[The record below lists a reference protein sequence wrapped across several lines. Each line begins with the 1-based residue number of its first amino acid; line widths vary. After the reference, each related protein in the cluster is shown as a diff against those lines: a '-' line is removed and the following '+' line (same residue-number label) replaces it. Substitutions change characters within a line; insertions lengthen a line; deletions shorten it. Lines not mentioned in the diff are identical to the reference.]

1 MRNKRLILTLLAA
14 VCLMPAAFAQQERL
28 TLDSCLNSARQRN
41 CTIRSAALEVA
52 ISQEVKKQM
61 LWKYFPQVSL
71 NAFAYGSARPII
83 EADVTEMGL
92 QGETKD
98 FLKSTFEFLNQLV
111 KLEDP
116 NANISSEIKM
126 LRWGGMAGA
135 QAIQPV
141 YWGGQIVTANKLA
154 KLGIDASR
162 LKQEVSE
169 RDVLQE
175 VTDIYWLIAGLM
187 EKRQTLS
194 IALNLLDTI
203 QNTAELA
210 YNHGLVT
217 SNDLLKVQLKQNEMQ
232 TKSLQLEN
240 GIQLASRM
248 LCQLIGQPYEHELLL
263 EPFPEQI
270 ITNLSEQPDTIIVS
284 QRPEVKLLELNI
296 QYNKLYKRLTLGEAL
311 PHLGIGLTGGYS
323 NFFEKDKLNALI
335 FANLSIPLTGWG
347 EMTHRLRQHNLQ
359 IQKAELMQEDLTSKM
374 SLQNRQIYDQLI
386 EAIKLMEQHR
396 AARELAHENHRISL
410 LNYEAG
416 IGTMSELME
425 SEALMLQAE
434 NAYTDSRITY
444 LSAQRKFD
452 EYNK

>member
-1 MRNKRLILTLLAA
+1 MRNKRFILTLLAA
-14 VCLMPAAFAQQERL
+14 VCLLPAALAQQEVL

-92 QGETKD
+92 QGDTKD
-98 FLKSTFEFLNQLV
+98 FLKSTFELLNEIV
-111 KLEDP
+111 KMDDP
-116 NANISSEIKM
+116 NASISSEIKM
-126 LRWGGMAGA
+126 LRWGVVAGA
-135 QAIQPV
+135 QAVQPI

-154 KLGIDASR
+154 KLGIDASQ

-194 IALNLLDTI
+194 IAISLLDTI
-203 QNTAELA
+203 QHTAEVA

-240 GIQLASRM
+240 GIQLASRL
-248 LCQLIGQPYEHELLL
+248 LCQLIAQPYEHELLL
-263 EPFPEQI
+263 EPFPEQMI
-270 ITNLSEQPDTIIVS
+270 SSLSEQPDTINIS
-284 QRPEVKLLELNI
+284 NRPEVKLLELNI
-296 QYNKLYKRLTLGEAL
+296 RYNKLNKRLTLGEAL
-311 PHLGIGLTGGYS
+311 PHLGIGLSGGYS
-323 NFFEKDKLNALI
+323 NFFEKDKFNALV

-347 EMTHRLRQHNLQ
+347 EMSHRLRQHDLQ
-359 IQKAELMQEDLTSKM
+359 IQKAELMQEDLMSKM
-374 SLQNRQIYDQLI
+374 SLQNRQIYDQLT
-386 EAIKLMEQHR
+386 EAIRLMEQHR
-396 AARELAHENHRISL
+396 AARELAQDNHRISL
-410 LNYEAG
+410 LNYQAG
-416 IGTMSELME
+416 VGTMSELME

-444 LSAQRKFD
+444 LSAQRKFE